1 MTKNTRPA
9 RTAST
14 AGTGDSGRAATSFV
28 GTDKAAAKIAAL
40 RRVPGLV
47 EASGQVYAEMVEDD
61 RLYAESLA
69 AIRRAANLTQ
79 VELGE
84 HMGVPQSV
92 ISRLEKQSD
101 MLLSTLADYLT
112 AAGERPRVV
121 VTVNGRDV
129 EYDLTIRAR

>member
-1 MTKNTRPA
+1 MTKSTSPA
-9 RTAST
+9 HTGTVSNATAT
-14 AGTGDSGRAATSFV
+14 FV
-28 GTDKAAAKIAAL
+28 GTEKAAAKIAAL
-40 RRVPGLV
+40 RSLPGVV
-47 EASGQVYAEMVEDD
+47 EESERVYAQMVEDD

-69 AIRRAANLTQ
+69 AIRKAANLTQ

-101 MLLSTLADYLT
+101 MLLSTLADYLA

-129 EYDLTIRAR
+129 EYDLTPHRQ